1 MSFIDKTRHGA
12 KEFIA
17 EKVFLAHLLNFFLMK
32 ACSQSLSHLLGII
45 VVSDHHC

>member
-17 EKVFLAHLLNFFLMK
+17 EKVFLAHLLNFF
-32 ACSQSLSHLLGII
+32 
-45 VVSDHHC
+45 SDESMFPVIKSSSWDNSCV